1 MWWGGARGRAFPP
14 RGVGLV
20 VTSDQSELEWG
31 EEEDQG
37 SGDSGEGVRYGCSLE
52 GSGWPGG
59 WCPGV
64 VPSELAAA

>member
-1 MWWGGARGRAFPP
+1 MWQEGGIEWVFP

-37 SGDSGEGVRYGCSLE
+37 SGDSGDGVR
-52 GSGWPGG
+52 
-59 WCPGV
+59 
-64 VPSELAAA
+64 

>member
-1 MWWGGARGRAFPP
+1 MCVWQEGGIEWVFP

-37 SGDSGEGVRYGCSLE
+37 SGDSGDGVR
-52 GSGWPGG
+52 
-59 WCPGV
+59 
-64 VPSELAAA
+64 